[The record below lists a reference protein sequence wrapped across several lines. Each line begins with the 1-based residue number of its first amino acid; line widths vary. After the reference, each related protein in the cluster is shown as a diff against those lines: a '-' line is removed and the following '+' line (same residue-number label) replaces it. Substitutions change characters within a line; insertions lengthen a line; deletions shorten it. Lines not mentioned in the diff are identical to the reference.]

1 MINPKPNE
9 SLKELLNN
17 RLNNRYNLTNSDLD
31 IFEKNMN
38 EQNDKIDEKTKYKI
52 IKVFQRIDMKYTF
65 IYNLKYCFYVW
76 KHKSRGDN
84 KFLKIINYIIY
95 KNKIM
100 QICFKKMVYSYE

>member
-38 EQNDKIDEKTKYKI
+38 EQNDKFDEKTKNKI
-52 IKVFQRIDMKYTF
+52 TKVFQRIDMKYTF
-65 IYNLKYCFYVW
+65 IYNLKYCFCVW

-84 KFLKIINYIIY
+84 KFLNY
-95 KNKIM
+95 
-100 QICFKKMVYSYE
+100 